1 MGKISTVVT
10 ATAACLTLGATVTG
24 CSGGAATDERS
35 AQQLLDD
42 AYKTMKSLTS
52 VTIDGETT
60 VTDGEHSTTLLTTD
74 LKSTCTFKSS
84 WESGAALEQIRIGET
99 DYVRPNRAYLDQWS
113 GQKTQSAAEQDRWIK
128 TSSSESV
135 PGDGLSDCTWSFDA
149 FGKAKKSEPTEVDGR
164 PAIALVVTDVKDKSG
179 TYTFHVATEGKP
191 YLLKVEYKGS
201 DFHTTTTFSAF
212 EEPLKVDPP
221 YDDELLDLSGIG
233 G

>member
-1 MGKISTVVT
+1 M
-10 ATAACLTLGATVTG
+10 TG

-99 DYVRPNRAYLDQWS
+99 DYVRPNRAYLDQRS